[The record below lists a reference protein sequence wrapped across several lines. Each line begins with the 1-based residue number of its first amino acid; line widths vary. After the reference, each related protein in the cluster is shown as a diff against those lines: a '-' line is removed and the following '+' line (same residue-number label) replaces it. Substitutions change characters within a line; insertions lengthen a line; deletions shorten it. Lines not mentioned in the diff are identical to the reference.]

1 MGARFGSL
9 PTIAPM
15 TSQHLTEAPQAY
27 GSGWHAARV
36 GGALDSPQRVVPL
49 LIELLNPHSV
59 LDLGCGPGTWLEEF
73 TRQGIDDVFG
83 VEGAWLDQS
92 VLRVPRE
99 KVQIHDLTMPL
110 SLGRQFDLAISLE
123 VGEHLPESAAAG
135 LVGML
140 TEHAQAVAFSAAT
153 PLQGGTHHVNERWP
167 GYWAELF
174 AAHGFVSVDALRPR
188 IWLDEQIAWYYRQN
202 MFLAV
207 REDELGRYPALR
219 AEYERSGGSVLP
231 LVHPDRYVRVARSS
245 PVRLKDNALGTLYER
260 WPSVRRWRDTVRERL
275 S

>member
-1 MGARFGSL
+1 
-9 PTIAPM
+9 M
-15 TSQHLTEAPQAY
+15 TAQQPAEAPQAY
-27 GSGWHAARV
+27 GAGWHAARL
-36 GGALDSPQRVVPL
+36 GGALDSPLRVVPL
-49 LIELLNPHSV
+49 LIELLNPSSV

-73 TRQGIDDVFG
+73 IRQGIDDVFG
-83 VEGAWLDQS
+83 VEAAWLHPS
-92 VLRVPRE
+92 VLRIPRE
-99 KVQIHDLTMPL
+99 KVQIHDLTTPL
-110 SLGRQFDLAISLE
+110 SLGREFDLAISLE
-123 VGEHLPESAAAG
+123 VGEHLPDTAASG

-140 TEHAQAVAFSAAT
+140 TESASTVAFSAAA

-174 AAHGFVSVDALRPR
+174 AARGFVSVDALRPR

-207 REDELGRYPALR
+207 REDALDRYPALR
-219 AEYERSGGSVLP
+219 AEYERAGGSVLP

-245 PVRLKDNALGTLYER
+245 PVRLKDNAIGTLYER
-260 WPSVRRWRDTVRERL
+260 WPDVRRWRDAVRARI